1 MASQHRFFNN
11 FRLLPATLVVVMI
24 VFGVRVFDAVSLLL
38 GGDAVPAVQTAQAQT
53 KAPPASAVPKTEAA
67 AAKPGQSAEP
77 PAALPAPGIAPAGAA
92 GDKAAVQ
99 TAAATG
105 APKPTT
111 AAAAAGAAADNRRAP
126 PEGNLSTAEV
136 ELLQTL
142 ATRRNE
148 LDQRAQAVEQ
158 REALLKVGE
167 DRVNQ
172 KVAELNALKIDIEK
186 LLSMRKSKEEAE
198 LQNLVKIYEAMKPRE
213 AATIFDGLDM
223 PVLLDVVEKMKDQK
237 IAPIF
242 AQMKPERA
250 REVTARLAERRKLPP
265 TPPPSALQPA
275 SLSAP
280 IPAQQMAPPPAAA
293 QPAAATPTAAK
304 PAANNKK

>member
-1 MASQHRFFNN
+1 
-11 FRLLPATLVVVMI
+11 
-24 VFGVRVFDAVSLLL
+24 
-38 GGDAVPAVQTAQAQT
+38 
-53 KAPPASAVPKTEAA
+53 
-67 AAKPGQSAEP
+67 
-77 PAALPAPGIAPAGAA
+77 LPAPGAAGAGAA

-99 TAAATG
+99 PAAATTG
-105 APKPTT
+105 APKPAP
-111 AAAAAGAAADNRRAP
+111 AAAAAGAADNRRAP

-142 ATRRNE
+142 ATRRTE
-148 LDQRAQAVEQ
+148 LEQRAQAVEQ

-167 DRVNQ
+167 DRLNQ
-172 KVAELNALKIDIEK
+172 KVAELNALKADIEK

-265 TPPPSALQPA
+265 TPPPTALQPA
-275 SLSAP
+275 SLTTPA
-280 IPAQQMAPPPAAA
+280 PAQQLAPPPAPAQA
-293 QPAAATPTAAK
+293 QPAAATPTAK

>member
-1 MASQHRFFNN
+1 MAAQHRFFNN

-53 KAPPASAVPKTEAA
+53 KAPPTPSVPKSEAA
-67 AAKPGQSAEP
+67 AAKPGQTAEP
-77 PAALPAPGIAPAGAA
+77 PAALPPPGGAA
-92 GDKAAVQ
+92 SKDKPAVQ
-99 TAAATG
+99 TAAATAPA
-105 APKPTT
+105 APKP
-111 AAAAAGAAADNRRAP
+111 AANDGRRPAP
-126 PEGNLSTAEV
+126 EVNLSTAEV

-142 ATRRNE
+142 AARRTE

-158 REALLKVGE
+158 REAMLKVGE

-172 KVAELNALKIDIEK
+172 KIAELSALRSDIEK

-198 LQNLVKIYEAMKPRE
+198 LQNLVKIYEVMKPRE

-265 TPPPSALQPA
+265 TPPASALQPA

-280 IPAQQMAPPPAAA
+280 VPQQQMAPPPALP
-293 QPAAATPTAAK
+293 QPAAATTPAPGR

>member
-1 MASQHRFFNN
+1 MAAQHRFFNN
-11 FRLLPATLVVVMI
+11 FRLLPATLVVVMV

-53 KAPPASAVPKTEAA
+53 KAPPASAIPKTEAA
-67 AAKPGQSAEP
+67 AAKPVQSAEP
-77 PAALPAPGIAPAGAA
+77 PAALPAPAPGGAA
-92 GDKAAVQ
+92 AAKDKPVQ
-99 TAAATG
+99 NAAATALA
-105 APKPTT
+105 APKQATDP
-111 AAAAAGAAADNRRAP
+111 RRPAP
-126 PEGNLSTAEV
+126 ETNLSSAEV

-142 ATRRNE
+142 AARRNE
-148 LDQRAQAVEQ
+148 LDQRAQTVEQ

-167 DRVNQ
+167 DRMNQ
-172 KVAELNALKIDIEK
+172 KVAELAALKADIEK

-198 LQNLVKIYEAMKPRE
+198 LNNLVKIYEAMKPRE

-275 SLSAP
+275 SFAAP
-280 IPAQQMAPPPAAA
+280 LPQQPMAAPPAQAQPASATAQPPAA
-293 QPAAATPTAAK
+293 PAAK
-304 PAANNKK
+304 PGAANNKK

>member
-1 MASQHRFFNN
+1 MATQHRFFNN

-77 PAALPAPGIAPAGAA
+77 PAALPAPGAGGAA
-92 GDKAAVQ
+92 GSNDKAAVQ

-111 AAAAAGAAADNRRAP
+111 AAAGAADNRRPP

-172 KVAELNALKIDIEK
+172 KVAELSALKLDIEK

-275 SLSAP
+275 SLNAP
-280 IPAQQMAPPPAAA
+280 LPAQQMAPPPA
-293 QPAAATPTAAK
+293 QPAAAPAAK

>member
-67 AAKPGQSAEP
+67 AAKPGQTAEP
-77 PAALPAPGIAPAGAA
+77 PASLPAPGAGGAAAPA
-92 GDKAAVQ
+92 VQ
-99 TAAATG
+99 NAAATG
-105 APKPTT
+105 AAPKPG
-111 AAAAAGAAADNRRAP
+111 APAPAAAGDGRRP
-126 PEGNLSTAEV
+126 VPEGNLSTAEV

-148 LDQRAQAVEQ
+148 LDQRAQQVEQ

-172 KVAELNALKIDIEK
+172 KVAELNALKLDIEK

-237 IAPIF
+237 VAPIF
-242 AQMKPERA
+242 AQMKPERS

-265 TPPPSALQPA
+265 TPPANALQPA
-275 SLSAP
+275 ALSAP
-280 IPAQQMAPPPAAA
+280 IPAQTMTPPPAQA
-293 QPAAATPTAAK
+293 QPAAAPK

>member
-1 MASQHRFFNN
+1 MAAQHRFFNN
-11 FRLLPATLVVVMI
+11 FRLLPATLVVVTI

-77 PAALPAPGIAPAGAA
+77 PAALPAPAPGGAA
-92 GDKAAVQ
+92 AADKPLQ
-99 TAAATG
+99 NAAAT
-105 APKPTT
+105 AP
-111 AAAAAGAAADNRRAP
+111 AASKQATDPRRAA
-126 PEGNLSTAEV
+126 PESNLSSAEV

-148 LDQRAQAVEQ
+148 LDQRAQTIEQ

-167 DRVNQ
+167 DRLNQ
-172 KVAELNALKIDIEK
+172 KVAELNALKADIEK

-198 LQNLVKIYEAMKPRE
+198 LNNLVKIYEAMKPRE

-275 SLSAP
+275 SFSAP
-280 IPAQQMAPPPAAA
+280 LPQQPMAPPPGQA
-293 QPAAATPTAAK
+293 QPASATTPPPAAPAAK
-304 PAANNKK
+304 PAAANNKK